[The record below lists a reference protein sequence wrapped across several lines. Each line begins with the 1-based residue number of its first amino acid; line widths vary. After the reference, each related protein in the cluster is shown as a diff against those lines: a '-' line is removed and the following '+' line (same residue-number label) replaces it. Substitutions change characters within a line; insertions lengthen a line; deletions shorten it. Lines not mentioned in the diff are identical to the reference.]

1 MRGLFKDV
9 NRASLLLKGV
19 CGGLLA
25 GGATVAITSANA
37 QLLPADAQATCTVT
51 APVFSGWF
59 ASGSPT
65 PNGVVNPANSVTFI
79 NTANNCIFYRWSEQ
93 MFLWAMSPAPP
104 SYGGGGGRIFDSPA
118 FYDVSPPDAGG
129 ERTLIPHTPG
139 FLHIMGVRAAQ
150 VGPHGL
156 PLVLLASGKLAEVE
170 EAPTGPTGR
179 PELLNSAGRA
189 VEVDKVVVSPALKAT
204 FLDTAGKPIA
214 AAKPQI
220 RTLMRPLALTA
231 AARPVPPADSAVL
244 EKLTIQGKPILVN
257 SLGQVVKPEQGQ
269 ADGAVLMSEKGSLIY
284 YAITVNDVYAYFLTG
299 TMDGGITPKPTQFP
313 TTAGNL
319 SKITTFASAHG
330 KTFPDPD
337 ALAIEL
343 KTSWVEASSVPDVS
357 KYITMMASIPVYDK
371 SDPKHWK
378 PTGANTTVLLAMVGA
393 HVVGSVNG
401 HPELVWATFEHFGN
415 VPNGAYQYNGTSG
428 TNPKTVPQ
436 GGTSPWLFA
445 KNTTGP
451 FNTALMNF
459 DTPPDIVGNP
469 ISSSSTTL
477 HDIGPSDTIEWKI
490 FGGGFDFKPN
500 PLDASTAASNTEV
513 ISVNK
518 SVIGQLSAG
527 DIRANYFMAGATWT
541 IGGAAPSTPFK
552 SGVGDEVG
560 TSQLTNSTMETYQQ
574 GSDHNWFA
582 QGNCFLCHR
591 NNTTGVSHIFDVT
604 KPLF

>member
-1 MRGLFKDV
+1 MRGLFQGAS
-9 NRASLLLKGV
+9 RASLLLKGA
-19 CGGLLA
+19 CGALLA

-51 APVFSGWF
+51 APVFKTWF

-65 PNGVVNPANSVTFI
+65 ANGVVNPADSVTFI

-118 FYDVSPPDAGG
+118 FYDVTPPNAAGK
-129 ERTLIPHTPG
+129 RTLVPHTPG

-156 PLVLLASGKLAEVE
+156 PLVLLATGKLAEVE
-170 EAPTGPTGR
+170 AAPTGPTGR
-179 PELLNSAGRA
+179 PELLNAAGRA

-204 FLDTAGKPIA
+204 FLDPAGKPIV
-214 AAKPQI
+214 AAKPQL
-220 RTLMRPLALTA
+220 RALTRPGLTA
-231 AARPVPPADSAVL
+231 EARPAAEANVAVL
-244 EKLTIQGKPILVN
+244 QKLTVQGKPILVN
-257 SLGQVVKPEQGQ
+257 SAGQVVKPEQGQ
-269 ADGAVLMSEKGSLIY
+269 ADGSVLMSEKGSLIY

-299 TMDGGITPKPTQFP
+299 THSGITPTPTQFP
-313 TTAGNL
+313 TTAGDL
-319 SKITTFASAHG
+319 AKITAFAAAHG
-330 KTFPDPD
+330 KTFPDAD

-343 KTSWVEASSVPDVS
+343 KTSWVEASSVPDPG

-371 SDPKHWK
+371 ADPKHWK
-378 PTGANTTVLLAMVGA
+378 PTTASQTVLLAMVGA
-393 HVVGSVNG
+393 HVVGSVAG
-401 HPELVWATFEHFGN
+401 HPEMVWATFEHFGN
-415 VPNGAYQYNGTSG
+415 VPNGSYQYNATSG

-436 GGTSPWLFA
+436 GGTSPWIFA

-477 HDIGPSDTIEWKI
+477 HDIGPSNTIEWKI

-513 ISVNK
+513 ISVNR
-518 SVIGQLSAG
+518 SVIGQLLPG
-527 DIRANYFMAGATWT
+527 DIRANYFMAGSTWT
-541 IGGAAPSTPFK
+541 IAGAAPTTPFK
-552 SGVGDEVG
+552 SGVGNEVG

-574 GSDHNWFA
+574 GPDHNWFA

-591 NNTTGVSHIFDVT
+591 SNTLAVSHVFDVT
-604 KPLF
+604 NPLF